1 MKIIFSARKALIQ
14 GFRRIS
20 ARRAPIVAMAVV
32 FGILVLCAR
41 PIGHLLIL
49 AGNGLPADAQPTCT
63 VPPAVFAGWFASG
76 AVSLDGAVKPANSVA
91 FANTPNCSFYQW
103 AEQMLLWLTSRS
115 GAGRVFNSSTFFDV
129 SPPVAGK
136 RTFIP
141 HTGQIIQMNLRTAQA
156 GPHDLP
162 VIFDRKGRMF
172 EVATSTLSPRGKP
185 LVLNASGTTI
195 AVDRAEF
202 LADGK
207 ARFFDSSGKAIRTAK
222 ALLRKD
228 LLPLSVVEKVSVG
241 NKAIFLDAV
250 GNQVDVEQGQ
260 ADGGVLEAQNGS
272 LVFYETM
279 VNDVFAY
286 FLTGT
291 KDGVITPTPA
301 QFPTT
306 QADLDKIVA
315 FAAAHQKTF
324 DDPNALALE
333 IKLSWVEAAGLANPS
348 SYITTDAVIPTYDR
362 SRPDRWI
369 PNGTK
374 TTTLALVGIHIVG
387 STAGHPE
394 MIWATFEHQANAPS
408 GTFSYINTANKTVTV
423 AQQTAGAWVFCAD
436 GADTPFNVQ
445 HMDFQNPPDI
455 ESTAG
460 RPISPS
466 NTIDWHPWGAASDV
480 APNPIDVS
488 SAASNT
494 ELISINSSV
503 IGQLAAGDVRRN
515 YLLRGATWTIGGAKP
530 GKPFPGGNAV
540 GTSQMA
546 NITMETYQQGSST
559 KFATGVNCFN
569 CHKSNNT
576 AVSHVFG
583 GLQPLF

>member
-1 MKIIFSARKALIQ
+1 M
-14 GFRRIS
+14 
-20 ARRAPIVAMAVV
+20 
-32 FGILVLCAR
+32 
-41 PIGHLLIL
+41 
-49 AGNGLPADAQPTCT
+49 
-63 VPPAVFAGWFASG
+63 
-76 AVSLDGAVKPANSVA
+76 
-91 FANTPNCSFYQW
+91 
-103 AEQMLLWLTSRS
+103 
-115 GAGRVFNSSTFFDV
+115 
-129 SPPVAGK
+129 
-136 RTFIP
+136 
-141 HTGQIIQMNLRTAQA
+141 
-156 GPHDLP
+156 
-162 VIFDRKGRMF
+162 
-172 EVATSTLSPRGKP
+172 
-185 LVLNASGTTI
+185 LNASGTTI

-387 STAGHPE
+387 SAGHPE

-466 NTIDWHPWGAASDV
+466 NTMTGTPGGPRRMWRPIPLMSVPPPRTRSSFRSIAASSANWRRAMCGATTFCGALPGRSA
-480 APNPIDVS
+480 APNPASLSPAAMPSGPARWPISLWKLLGRDPAPS
-488 SAASNT
+488 SRPA
-494 ELISINSSV
+494 LIALIAINRTT
-503 IGQLAAGDVRRN
+503 RR
-515 YLLRGATWTIGGAKP
+515 
-530 GKPFPGGNAV
+530 
-540 GTSQMA
+540 
-546 NITMETYQQGSST
+546 
-559 KFATGVNCFN
+559 
-569 CHKSNNT
+569 
-576 AVSHVFG
+576 
-583 GLQPLF
+583 